1 MPVGRERVRARLHP
15 DRPRPQSRQARRD
28 DAPGQGGVRLVG
40 RPRPDHRVDGLVG
53 ARPVVRRH
61 LDGRAVQAGTAVP
74 GALAARVAAD
84 EDGEPRRG
92 ERLGRGRR
100 EPARHAPD
108 HLEGQVQPW
117 REAGQPG
124 ARRHHHVPRHHITTG
139 QPHDGPVRVGHD
151 LVDALPRDQAGPS
164 GTRRPDRRDHRPL
177 RPDDAGVLLV
187 EADRAVVDAVLREA
201 LPHLEGGEDLVLQ
214 AVRGRGR
221 DRAAHH
227 RRPRRPEHEA
237 TGPLDQLLPG
247 HALQLVPEP
256 PGLKGQRDVGGA
268 LGVGGADDPR
278 LPVAG
283 ATVVAGREL
292 LDADDPSA
300 TPGEPP
306 ERVAPHRAQADDHH
320 VGVGLWSW
328 DAHPVGLPPAARR
341 PPGDL
346 TAQITS
352 TLLPSPSA
360 PCTAGTSKEG
370 RSAGTA
376 AGGKMSPRRSD
387 TDPDNLLRVLR
398 TSPVF
403 SGGEPATLVSLVREA
418 APMPYPA
425 GAFLFRQGEPAAHV
439 FVLTKGEVAV
449 VSPARGGAEQV
460 HGILGR
466 GDLLGELALLA
477 HGRRTAG
484 ARATSATVAWAIGRD
499 AFWAFLDA
507 TPSASSAL
515 LRQVAERLAAREAL
529 IDDLLSL
536 DVKGRLANA
545 LLRLTDRELAGMVG
559 ASRENVSRALATF
572 RKRGL
577 VAYDATAIRVLDP
590 AALRR
595 LT

>member
-1 MPVGRERVRARLHP
+1 
-15 DRPRPQSRQARRD
+15 
-28 DAPGQGGVRLVG
+28 
-40 RPRPDHRVDGLVG
+40 
-53 ARPVVRRH
+53 
-61 LDGRAVQAGTAVP
+61 
-74 GALAARVAAD
+74 
-84 EDGEPRRG
+84 
-92 ERLGRGRR
+92 
-100 EPARHAPD
+100 
-108 HLEGQVQPW
+108 
-117 REAGQPG
+117 
-124 ARRHHHVPRHHITTG
+124 
-139 QPHDGPVRVGHD
+139 
-151 LVDALPRDQAGPS
+151 
-164 GTRRPDRRDHRPL
+164 
-177 RPDDAGVLLV
+177 
-187 EADRAVVDAVLREA
+187 
-201 LPHLEGGEDLVLQ
+201 
-214 AVRGRGR
+214 
-221 DRAAHH
+221 
-227 RRPRRPEHEA
+227 
-237 TGPLDQLLPG
+237 
-247 HALQLVPEP
+247 
-256 PGLKGQRDVGGA
+256 
-268 LGVGGADDPR
+268 
-278 LPVAG
+278 
-283 ATVVAGREL
+283 
-292 LDADDPSA
+292 
-300 TPGEPP
+300 
-306 ERVAPHRAQADDHH
+306 
-320 VGVGLWSW
+320 
-328 DAHPVGLPPAARR
+328 
-341 PPGDL
+341 
-346 TAQITS
+346 
-352 TLLPSPSA
+352 
-360 PCTAGTSKEG
+360 
-370 RSAGTA
+370 
-376 AGGKMSPRRSD
+376 MSPRRSD

-499 AFWAFLDA
+499 AFWAFLDV

-536 DVKGRLANA
+536 DVKGRLAKA
-545 LLRLTDRELAGMVG
+545 LLRLADRHGHPAGDGGVEIGVRLTHRELAGMVG

>member
-1 MPVGRERVRARLHP
+1 MIRDSPWLAPRSWPGANCSMPMTRAPRLASRQSAWLP
-15 DRPRPQSRQARRD
+15 IAPRPTTTTSASASGAGMRIRSGSLPPLDDRPAISP
-28 DAPGQGGVRLVG
+28 
-40 RPRPDHRVDGLVG
+40 
-53 ARPVVRRH
+53 
-61 LDGRAVQAGTAVP
+61 
-74 GALAARVAAD
+74 
-84 EDGEPRRG
+84 
-92 ERLGRGRR
+92 
-100 EPARHAPD
+100 
-108 HLEGQVQPW
+108 
-117 REAGQPG
+117 
-124 ARRHHHVPRHHITTG
+124 
-139 QPHDGPVRVGHD
+139 
-151 LVDALPRDQAGPS
+151 
-164 GTRRPDRRDHRPL
+164 
-177 RPDDAGVLLV
+177 
-187 EADRAVVDAVLREA
+187 
-201 LPHLEGGEDLVLQ
+201 
-214 AVRGRGR
+214 
-221 DRAAHH
+221 
-227 RRPRRPEHEA
+227 
-237 TGPLDQLLPG
+237 
-247 HALQLVPEP
+247 
-256 PGLKGQRDVGGA
+256 
-268 LGVGGADDPR
+268 
-278 LPVAG
+278 
-283 ATVVAGREL
+283 
-292 LDADDPSA
+292 
-300 TPGEPP
+300 
-306 ERVAPHRAQADDHH
+306 
-320 VGVGLWSW
+320 
-328 DAHPVGLPPAARR
+328 
-341 PPGDL
+341 
-346 TAQITS
+346 QITS
-352 TLLPSPSA
+352 TLLPLPSA
-360 PCTAGTSKEG
+360 PCTAGTSEEG

-376 AGGKMSPRRSD
+376 AGGKMSPRRPD

-449 VSPARGGAEQV
+449 VSPARGGAEKV

-536 DVKGRLANA
+536 DVKVRLANA